1 MLFISYQ
8 AYVSASTMEVMYACM
23 FVKIKRYAY
32 IFMGEA
38 NVSVLLRNRRDEIK
52 KIPISRESPLLQDI
66 YKIREKVKIS

>member
-8 AYVSASTMEVMYACM
+8 AYVSASTMKVMYACM